1 MEYIHIFDR
10 NATTFEGNGKAVLNL
25 ATDIHIAQ
33 EINGDYGLWFKHP
46 IYDHKM
52 QFIQPEAICKYAGQ
66 LFRIKSIH
74 QGDVIAKAIYTDAG
88 RKHLQHIEDMIGET
102 PYNIM
107 VRLFRD
113 TPVHILSPAE
123 VSALGMEWVTEKTD
137 FFEVSK
143 ISPVGAMQMLTAQLA
158 KQKANCELYI
168 DNYNLALVRSI
179 GSDNAKRI
187 SLNFNAKEITSELDS
202 SALTT
207 RMYPYGMDDLDISTV
222 NGGKQYIDS
231 PYINTFG
238 IIENYCEFGDCED
251 PEELLELAR
260 WQFSPDNL
268 ERIDVPKYNLK
279 VKYVDA
285 AAVYMRHAL
294 RKPKLGDRV
303 TIFDEQTGTKAT
315 ARIVKTDI
323 YPQSPE
329 KSTIEVGQA
338 LTTFQSF
345 LGTVKAAAMDYR
357 ISTNSRNQT
366 KTSCVEMMRKNKR
379 VTINNA
385 LKNQRIGLYD
395 TGALFESPDG
405 TCAVAIINGMLAIA
419 AGKTNDEW
427 DWTTVIDDNEVV
439 VSEVFTGALYTN
451 MCSVLSENGKLII
464 EDSLITMK
472 DTKNTTRFECG
483 YSGGKYVFCLYNAKG
498 EKTVYINDDGDVVIA
513 GSIDTKTDAY
523 IGNMLVV
530 RATTSSGADGGITFK
545 NRNDEVVAQ
554 IIVSQKGDVIFSPQ
568 GMLYAGRMEIATET
582 DIKNLQKQ
590 IDELKG

>member
-10 NATTFEGNGKAVLNL
+10 NTTTFEGNGKAVLNL

-66 LFRIKSIH
+66 LFRIKSIQ

-88 RKHLQHIEDMIGET
+88 RKHLQYIEDIIGET

-113 TPVHILSPAE
+113 TPVHILSPDE
-123 VSALGMEWVTEKTD
+123 THALGMEWVTEKTD

-143 ISPVGAMQMLTAQLA
+143 ISPVGAMQMLTAQLE

-268 ERIDVPKYNLK
+268 ERIDVPKYSLQ

-303 TIFDEQTGTKAT
+303 TVFDEQTGTNAT

-419 AGKTNDEW
+419 AGKTGGEW

-472 DTKNTTRFECG
+472 DKADVTRFECG
-483 YSGGKYVFCLYNAKG
+483 YTRDKETKEEKYVFCLYNAKG
-498 EKTVYINDDGDVVIA
+498 NRTVYINDEGEAVFAGKLSTSKNADVGSNLTVGKNSASGRIDFA
-513 GSIDTKTDAY
+513 GMINQSEGSI
-523 IGNMLVV
+523 
-530 RATTSSGADGGITFK
+530 
-545 NRNDEVVAQ
+545 EVVDHEMNIEADYVF
-554 IIVSQKGDVIFSPQ
+554 IKGMNVVEEIKKLQES
-568 GMLYAGRMEIATET
+568 LYE
-582 DIKNLQKQ
+582 
-590 IDELKG
+590 

>member
-1 MEYIHIFDR
+1 
-10 NATTFEGNGKAVLNL
+10 
-25 ATDIHIAQ
+25 
-33 EINGDYGLWFKHP
+33 
-46 IYDHKM
+46 
-52 QFIQPEAICKYAGQ
+52 
-66 LFRIKSIH
+66 
-74 QGDVIAKAIYTDAG
+74 
-88 RKHLQHIEDMIGET
+88 
-102 PYNIM
+102 
-107 VRLFRD
+107 
-113 TPVHILSPAE
+113 
-123 VSALGMEWVTEKTD
+123 
-137 FFEVSK
+137 
-143 ISPVGAMQMLTAQLA
+143 
-158 KQKANCELYI
+158 
-168 DNYNLALVRSI
+168 I

-268 ERIDVPKYNLK
+268 ERIDVPKYSLQ

-303 TIFDEQTGTKAT
+303 TVFDEQTGTNAT

-419 AGKTNDEW
+419 AGKTGGEW

-472 DTKNTTRFECG
+472 DKADVTRFECG
-483 YSGGKYVFCLYNAKG
+483 YTRDKETKEEKYVFCLYNAKG
-498 EKTVYINDDGDVVIA
+498 NRTVYINDEGEAVFAGKLSTSKNADVGSNLTVGKNSASGRIDFA
-513 GSIDTKTDAY
+513 GMINQSEGSI
-523 IGNMLVV
+523 
-530 RATTSSGADGGITFK
+530 
-545 NRNDEVVAQ
+545 EVVDHEMNIEADYVF
-554 IIVSQKGDVIFSPQ
+554 IKGMNVVEEIKKLQES
-568 GMLYAGRMEIATET
+568 LYE
-582 DIKNLQKQ
+582 
-590 IDELKG
+590 

>member
-66 LFRIKSIH
+66 LFRIKSIQ

-88 RKHLQHIEDMIGET
+88 RKHLQYIEDIIGET

-143 ISPVGAMQMLTAQLA
+143 ISPVGAMQMLTAQLE
-158 KQKANCELYI
+158 KQKTNCELYI

-303 TIFDEQTGTKAT
+303 TIFDEQTGTNAT

-451 MCSVLSENGKLII
+451 MCSVLSQNGKLII

-472 DTKNTTRFECG
+472 DKADVTRFECG
-483 YSGGKYVFCLYNAKG
+483 YTRDKETKEEKYVFCLYNAKG
-498 EKTVYINDDGDVVIA
+498 NRTVYINDEGEAVFAGKLSTSKNADVGSNLTVGKNSASGRIDFA
-513 GSIDTKTDAY
+513 GIINQSEGSI
-523 IGNMLVV
+523 
-530 RATTSSGADGGITFK
+530 
-545 NRNDEVVAQ
+545 EVVDHEMRITADYVF
-554 IIVSQKGDVIFSPQ
+554 INDVDVLRKIRE
-568 GMLYAGRMEIATET
+568 LEERIAE
-582 DIKNLQKQ
+582 
-590 IDELKG
+590 

>member
-66 LFRIKSIH
+66 LFRIKSIQ

-88 RKHLQHIEDMIGET
+88 RKHLQYIEDIIGET

-143 ISPVGAMQMLTAQLA
+143 ISPVGAMQMLTAQLE

-303 TIFDEQTGTKAT
+303 TIFDEQTGTNAT

-451 MCSVLSENGKLII
+451 MCSVLSQNGKLII

-472 DTKNTTRFECG
+472 DKADVTRFECG
-483 YSGGKYVFCLYNAKG
+483 YTRDKETKEEKYVFCLYNAKG
-498 EKTVYINDDGDVVIA
+498 NRTVYINDEGEAVFAGKLSTSKNADVGSNLTVGKNSASGRIDFA
-513 GSIDTKTDAY
+513 GIINQSEGSI
-523 IGNMLVV
+523 
-530 RATTSSGADGGITFK
+530 
-545 NRNDEVVAQ
+545 EVVDHEMRITADYVF
-554 IIVSQKGDVIFSPQ
+554 INDVDVLRKIRE
-568 GMLYAGRMEIATET
+568 LEERIAE
-582 DIKNLQKQ
+582 
-590 IDELKG
+590 